1 MQRPEV
7 AQRFIREARATTAI
21 AHPNIVEVLDLDTD
35 AARGITY
42 IVQEFLEGETL
53 EAHLADLEDQY
64 WADQVITRFEAGD
77 QTTRPISD
85 LITEL
90 GL

>member
-1 MQRPEV
+1 MVVSVRLSGDLEERLDALSERTGRPKSFYV
-7 AQRFIREARATTAI
+7 KSA
-21 AHPNIVEVLDLDTD
+21 
-35 AARGITY
+35 
-42 IVQEFLEGETL
+42 L

>member
-1 MQRPEV
+1 MVVSVRLSGDL
-7 AQRFIREARATTAI
+7 EAR
-21 AHPNIVEVLDLDTD
+21 LDALSERTGRPKSFYVKS
-35 AARGITY
+35 A
-42 IVQEFLEGETL
+42 L

-64 WADQVITRFEAGD
+64 WADQVIARFEAGD
-77 QTTRPISD
+77 QTTRPMSD

>member
-1 MQRPEV
+1 MVVSVRLSGDLEERLDALSERTGRPKSFYV
-7 AQRFIREARATTAI
+7 KSA
-21 AHPNIVEVLDLDTD
+21 
-35 AARGITY
+35 
-42 IVQEFLEGETL
+42 L

-64 WADQVITRFEAGD
+64 WADQVIARFEAGD

>member
-1 MQRPEV
+1 MVVSVRLSGDLEERLDALSERTGRPKSFYV
-7 AQRFIREARATTAI
+7 KSA
-21 AHPNIVEVLDLDTD
+21 
-35 AARGITY
+35 
-42 IVQEFLEGETL
+42 L

-64 WADQVITRFEAGD
+64 WADQVIARFEAGD
-77 QTTRPISD
+77 QTTRPMSD

>member
-1 MQRPEV
+1 MVVSVRLSG
-7 AQRFIREARATTAI
+7 ALEAR
-21 AHPNIVEVLDLDTD
+21 LDALSERTGRPKSFYVKS
-35 AARGITY
+35 A
-42 IVQEFLEGETL
+42 L